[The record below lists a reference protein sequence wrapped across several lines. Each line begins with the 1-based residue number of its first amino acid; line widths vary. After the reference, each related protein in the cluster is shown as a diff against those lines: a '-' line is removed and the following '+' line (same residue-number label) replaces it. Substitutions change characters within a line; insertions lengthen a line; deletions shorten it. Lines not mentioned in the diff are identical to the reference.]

1 MNRGLVILVV
11 SVLALACASGSI
23 EDGAPRSTEQTRY
36 SGIEIGPTPVG
47 AIPDVI
53 VRDNDR
59 NKDVQ
64 VTIEYPTRG
73 GPHPLI
79 VFSPGFGGSH
89 RGYIGLSSY
98 WAANNYVVIRVN
110 HSDRTAKVENAEDV
124 WANATPA
131 DWRNRVR
138 DITFVLDSIESLT
151 QRFPELSGKIDA
163 TKIGVAGHSYGA
175 HTAMLVGGVRTFPG
189 GVSYADPR
197 VKAVVALSP
206 QGPSDVRGFTRES
219 WTELRGPA
227 LFMTGTL
234 DQGTT
239 ELETPEWRGEAFRL
253 SPAGDKW
260 LVTVE
265 GVGHAT
271 FSGGLRGM
279 IETVARERRDENVPR
294 LPEPRDPDE
303 LPIPTPGSNRPRE
316 PERAGSPLSQRSRTE
331 RLAIR
336 QQELLGIVRGVA
348 LSFFDTYL
356 RGEAAG
362 REALEKTGERKG
374 VVVEKK

>member
-1 MNRGLVILVV
+1 MNRGLVIVVV
-11 SVLALACASGSI
+11 SLFALACASSTLD
-23 EDGAPRSTEQTRY
+23 DGPPRSTEQTRY
-36 SGIEIGPTPVG
+36 SGVEIGPTPVG
-47 AIPDVI
+47 AIPDVL

-110 HSDRTAKVENAEDV
+110 HSDRTAKVQNAEDV

-138 DITFVLDSIESLT
+138 DITFVLDSIDSLT
-151 QRFPELSGKIDA
+151 QRFPELQGKIDA

-175 HTAMLVGGVRTFPG
+175 HTAMLVAGVRTFPG

-227 LFMTGTL
+227 LFMTGTR

-239 ELETPEWRGEAFRL
+239 ELETLEWRAEAFRL

-265 GVGHAT
+265 GVGPET

-279 IETVARERRDENVPR
+279 LETVARERTQENPR
-294 LPEPRDPDE
+294 LPEPRDPDVY
-303 LPIPTPGSNRPRE
+303 PIPGSTRPQE
-316 PERAGSPLSQRSRTE
+316 PERASSPLSQKTRTE
-331 RLAIR
+331 RLAMR
-336 QQELLGIVRGVA
+336 NQELLGIVRGVA
-348 LSFFDTYL
+348 LSFFDTYV

-362 REALEKTGERKG
+362 REALEKAGERKG